1 MTRGGEVIDGHFD
14 EAEGTCAFTLGAAFC
29 LAGGADLGGGF
40 FLEEAALA
48 AMGQLL
54 LFVLVLVRKVQGSNL
69 LCLKRVSLVY
79 VYLVPRGDFRVLLIS
94 PDIWTALHPPPPKK
108 HGALHTANLVLE

>member
-40 FLEEAALA
+40 LLEEAALA

-79 VYLVPRGDFRVLLIS
+79 VYLVPRGDFGVPLIS
-94 PDIWTALHPPPPKK
+94 PDIWTALHSPQSMV
-108 HGALHTANLVLE
+108 HHVQQTLC